1 MNVLSI
7 SHVRQYKKNIFENLG
22 HAWFPIHFSA
32 RGGGLRS
39 GWGGGRNTGWFH
51 HDNRIEQA
59 GAELCQAQQCLS
71 CQLAWVAYLV
81 VNQLWL
87 ELVAWSSSRLESTG
101 WRTVTKYKISLGS
114 ATFIQSRLLS
124 HVTHFSFLSNKRF
137 SSEGG
142 SWPLTENSIIIFV

>member
-1 MNVLSI
+1 MVSNS
-7 SHVRQYKKNIFENLG
+7 F
-22 HAWFPIHFSA
+22 FSK
-32 RGGGLRS
+32 GGGLRS

-101 WRTVTKYKISLGS
+101 WRTVTKCKISLGS

-137 SSEGG
+137 SSKGG
-142 SWPLTENSIIIFV
+142 GGKNACATYFGHISSMEAWIFMKFET

>member
-1 MNVLSI
+1 M
-7 SHVRQYKKNIFENLG
+7 HGFQFIFQQG
-22 HAWFPIHFSA
+22 GFGQGGV
-32 RGGGLRS
+32 GGGIPDDSIMTLGS
-39 GWGGGRNTGWFH
+39 NKLGLSCAKLSN
-51 HDNRIEQA
+51 
-59 GAELCQAQQCLS
+59 S

-101 WRTVTKYKISLGS
+101 WRTVTKCKISLGS

-124 HVTHFSFLSNKRF
+124 HVAHFSVLSNKRF

-142 SWPLTENSIIIFV
+142 S